1 MLRCRSRLRNSLQ
14 KTTDDV
20 RSFLETKGRGKSP
33 VPIWIVSGERSPAM
47 KIKKFM
53 TGLFS
58 AVLAISMMGSM
69 HMPVQAAGPAQVTI
83 NVKAADSSPLQGAR
97 KVGANIEMSMI
108 SDDMWQANGNWIE
121 QCFFASEINMMR
133 WGYDAWAFDWEQEIP
148 LSSNRY
154 WGGLNSRDAAG
165 TFGLVEFIEFCK
177 EQGVIP
183 FVMIPI
189 ESLDAFGGEASL
201 EKVKELTASMA
212 EYIAQEGIELCYFDM
227 GNEPWNNGA
236 GGVDNAKY
244 LGSLFPEFQ
253 QIVKAANPNYR
264 LVLQRAPENIL
275 WNSWN
280 NALVSAAQGAFDAYD
295 DHRYAFYG
303 WNKYFDEKSDALLT
317 PGTPIEGKEGILG
330 ECNIGWTPVQDN
342 WDEGHVR
349 DMGGSMALLNAM
361 LEMIGDGR
369 YSHIVSWPS
378 HYPSKAS
385 ITGCPNNAFGWFDL
399 DQWYLDGETVRFT
412 GPAIVHRIINQNVLE
427 NRLGAASSADSVRV
441 YAFSNEAQTDL
452 RIIVLNKWDAAQLT
466 LNVPEQMN
474 HVSAMVM
481 SGKNVWDTSPEYKNL
496 FTGFETVTGGSY
508 VGNIPA
514 ESVVVYTFGSETFA
528 AAPQQTSLIF
538 PQNGTADAGTAQAF
552 AWNSVEGARNYH
564 LTVSA
569 NADLSEP
576 IIDTDTGTACRY
588 QASRELALGTVYYWQ
603 VTASN
608 PAGSTI
614 SEISC
619 FTTVQDDKAGII
631 TLNND
636 SVYMSYSANWNQQSS
651 GGSYRNDD
659 AACNEKDGYVEFTF
673 TGTGA
678 KLYGIKGNWCGMADV
693 RVDFGPAVQIDTYA
707 ETTEEQALIFDTGE
721 LPYGE
726 HTVTLTV
733 AGTKN
738 GSSSGTWIEFD
749 KAELYDSQNGAPVIN
764 KVVWND
770 ENPNLK
776 KFSIWKHQ
784 SVPGSYHDDDSSS
797 NTWKAY
803 IEFSFDGTNAVIYG
817 LKAPWCGMAD
827 ITVDGKKVAAIDTYA
842 SETMLQQ
849 VLYDTGILESGT
861 HTVRITV
868 TSQKSSESSGKWI
881 EVDKV
886 VWQ

>member
-1 MLRCRSRLRNSLQ
+1 
-14 KTTDDV
+14 
-20 RSFLETKGRGKSP
+20 
-33 VPIWIVSGERSPAM
+33 M
-47 KIKKFM
+47 KIKKIMAGLVSAILAM
-53 TGLFS
+53 TMVGN
-58 AVLAISMMGSM
+58 I
-69 HMPVQAAGPAQVTI
+69 HMPAAAAGPAQVTVDI
-83 NVKAADSSPLQGAR
+83 NGAEAAPLQGAR
-97 KVGANIEMSMI
+97 RVGANIEMSMI
-108 SDDMWQANGNWIE
+108 SDEMWEANGRWM
-121 QCFFASEINMMR
+121 QQSFFASEINMMR

-165 TFGLVEFIEFCK
+165 TFGLVEFISFCK
-177 EQGVIP
+177 EEDVIP

-212 EYIAQEGIELCYFDM
+212 EYIAQQGIELCYFDM

-236 GGVDNAKY
+236 GGIGNAQY
-244 LGSLFPEFQ
+244 LGSLFPEFW

-303 WNKYFDEKSDALLT
+303 WNKYFDKNSDALLT

-361 LEMIGDGR
+361 LEMIKDGR

-399 DQWYLDGETVRFT
+399 DQWYLDGKTVRLT
-412 GPAIVHRIINQNVLE
+412 GPAIIHRIINQNVLE
-427 NRLGAASSADSVRV
+427 NRLDTSSSADTVRV
-441 YAFSNEAQTDL
+441 YAFANEAQTDL
-452 RIIVLNKWDAAQLT
+452 RVIVLNKWDAAQLT
-466 LNVPEQMN
+466 LNVPAQMN

-481 SGKNVWDTSPEYKNL
+481 SGENVWDTTPTYENL
-496 FTGFETVTGGSY
+496 FTGFEPVSGGSY
-508 VGNIPA
+508 VSNIPA
-514 ESVVVYTFGSETFA
+514 ESVVVYTFGSGTFT
-528 AAPQQTSLIF
+528 AAPQQTALIF

-552 AWNSVEGARNYH
+552 AWEPVEGARDYH

-576 IIDTDTGTACRY
+576 VIDTDTGTACRY
-588 QASRELALGTVYYWQ
+588 QDSGELACETVYYWQ

-608 PAGSTI
+608 PAGSAA
-614 SEISC
+614 SEIGW
-619 FTTVQDDKAGII
+619 FKTGQDQNAGTI

-636 SVYMSYSANWNQQSS
+636 SVYLSYSAGWNQQSS

-659 AACNEKDGYVEFTF
+659 AACKEKGGYVEFTF

-678 KLYGIKGNWCGMADV
+678 KLYGIKGNWCGKADV
-693 RVDFGPAVQIDTYA
+693 RVDFGEAVQIDTYA
-707 ETTEEQALIFDTGE
+707 ETTKEQALLFDTGE
-721 LPYGE
+721 LPWGE
-726 HTVTLTV
+726 HTITLTV
-733 AGTKN
+733 AGAKN
-738 GSSSGTWIEFD
+738 ESSSGTWIEFD
-749 KAELYDSQNGAPVIN
+749 KVELRDSQNGAPVIN
-764 KVVWND
+764 KVIWND
-770 ENPNLK
+770 DSPNLK
-776 KFSIWKHQ
+776 KFSVWTHQ
-784 SVPGSYHDDDSSS
+784 SVAGSYHDDDSSS

-817 LKAPWCGMAD
+817 LKAPWCGWAD
-827 ITVDGKKVAAIDTYA
+827 VTVDGTKVASIDTYA
-842 SETMLQQ
+842 SETMPQQ
-849 VLYDTGILESGT
+849 VLYDTGTLQSGT

-868 TSQKSSESSGKWI
+868 KSQKSSQASGKWI

>member
-1 MLRCRSRLRNSLQ
+1 
-14 KTTDDV
+14 
-20 RSFLETKGRGKSP
+20 
-33 VPIWIVSGERSPAM
+33 M
-47 KIKKFM
+47 KRKKVL
-53 TGLFS
+53 TGLLS
-58 AVLAISMMGSM
+58 VILAASMAAGIDL
-69 HMPVQAAGPAQVTI
+69 PAAAAGPAQVTVSI
-83 NVKAADSSPLQGAR
+83 NGAASSPLQGAR
-97 KVGANIEMSMI
+97 KVGANIEMSML
-108 SDDMWQANGNWIE
+108 SDEMWQANGNWIE
-121 QCFFASEINMMR
+121 QGFFASEISMMR

-165 TFGLVEFIEFCK
+165 TFGLVEFIDFCK
-177 EQGVIP
+177 ARDLIP

-212 EYIAQEGIELCYFDM
+212 EYIAGQGIELCYFDM

-236 GGVDNAKY
+236 GGTGNARY
-244 LGSLFPEFQ
+244 LGGLFPEFQ
-253 QIVKAANPNYR
+253 QIVKAANPNFR
-264 LVLQRAPENIL
+264 LVLQRAPENVL

-280 NALVSAAQGAFDAYD
+280 NELVSAAQGAFDAYD

-303 WNKYFDEKSDALLT
+303 WNKYFDQNSDALLT

-330 ECNIGWTPVQDN
+330 ECNIGWTPVKDN

-349 DMGGSMALLNAM
+349 DLGGSMALLNAM
-361 LEMIGDGR
+361 LEMIEDGR

-385 ITGCPNNAFGWFDL
+385 IPGCPNNAFGWFDL
-399 DQWYLDGETVRFT
+399 DQWYLDKKTVRFT
-412 GPAIVHRIINQNVLE
+412 GPAIIHRIVNQNVLE
-427 NRLGAASSADSVRV
+427 NRLDAVSSADKVRV
-441 YAFSNEAQTDL
+441 YAFSNDAQTDL
-452 RIIVLNKWDAAQLT
+452 RVIVLNKWDATQLT

-481 SGKNVWDTSPEYKNL
+481 SGQNVWDTTPEYRNL
-496 FTGFETVTGGSY
+496 FSGFETVSGGSY
-508 VGNIPA
+508 VSNIPA
-514 ESVVVYTFGSETFA
+514 ESVVVYTFGSETFSG
-528 AAPQQTSLIF
+528 APGQTVLTF

-552 AWNSVEGARNYH
+552 AWNPAEGARNYH

-576 IIDTDTGTACRY
+576 VIDTDTGTACRY
-588 QASRELALGTVYYWQ
+588 QASRELAFETEYYWQ

-608 PAGSTI
+608 PAGSAASAVSRFATGQDVNAG
-614 SEISC
+614 
-619 FTTVQDDKAGII
+619 TV

-636 SVYMSYSANWNQQSS
+636 SVYLSYSANWNQQSS

-659 AACNEKDGYVEFTF
+659 AACNEKDGYVEVTF

-678 KLYGIKGNWCGMADV
+678 KLYGIKGNWCGMADI
-693 RVDFGPAVQIDTYA
+693 RVDFGAAASIDTYA
-707 ETTEEQALIFDTGE
+707 ETAEDQALFYDTGE

-738 GSSSGTWIEFD
+738 ENSSGTWIEFD
-749 KAELYDSQNGAPVIN
+749 KVELYDSRNGAPITD

-776 KFSIWKHQ
+776 KFSVWTHQ
-784 SVPGSYHDDDSSS
+784 SVPGSYHDDDSAS

-803 IEFSFDGTNAVIYG
+803 MEFSFDGTNAVIYG
-817 LKAPWCGMAD
+817 LKAPWCGLAD
-827 ITVDGKKVAAIDTYA
+827 ITVDGTKVATIDTYA
-842 SETMLQQ
+842 AEAMLQQ
-849 VLYDTGILESGT
+849 VLYDTGILEKGA

-868 TSQKSSESSGKWI
+868 KAQKSSGSEGKWI